1 MPENNPLPGRADPPR
16 TRLEREE
23 SQLWRWA
30 LGLLVLM
37 AAAVASLSWEQLRN
51 LPYRL
56 WAIPVGLFVLSVL
69 FATYAFGRK
78 REVGELRYLLK
89 GFQDRAGAAP
99 TEEQLDQLGQL
110 IARSQRNF
118 KELIDSLDDVALALS
133 LDGSLRTVNKRVTQI
148 LGVPY
153 SELMGR
159 KLESFLAAQPVIEGT
174 FDLARFIEKR
184 SWSGVVGIQPKNGTR
199 KLYYD
204 CVVNAIVKGDDVTGA
219 SVLARDITD
228 QRDKEQ
234 RFTQLFETLQE
245 GVYICT
251 PDGKLIDVNPA
262 LVAILGYGSKEEVLN
277 LSPDALK
284 VGESADPALGR
295 SGSQSGRTRTREVRL
310 RRKDGHTAVCQDTS
324 TGVIEDGRVV
334 RYQGTLVDVTE
345 KRAMERQ
352 LRGQEDF
359 RRHLLESF
367 PDLILVLDLKGQYT
381 FVSPRIREL
390 LGYGP
395 DELLGKSVD
404 DAENSSPELAKLYK
418 SVSSGEDTRAS
429 SEFGA
434 RHQDGT
440 WRTMLGM
447 ASPLVDADGKPTGVI
462 ISVRDVTTEK
472 KLEQQIIQSE
482 RLAAMGQMIGGFAHE
497 LNNPLTTILGMAE
510 LLQEGGVTET
520 GRKQVVVLHQ
530 QARRAAEI
538 VQNLQ
543 YFARPPAPG
552 RSQVNLNELVQRT
565 VHLQSYPLRKSNIT
579 VDFLPETTLPAVVA
593 DPNQLMQVFLNLL
606 LNAEQAIREG
616 REKGTIRVRLGRGAP
631 VGSVGGAVATAPANA
646 NSVWI
651 VFQDDG
657 PGIAPENLPHI
668 FDPFFTTK
676 RPGRG
681 TGLGLSIC
689 KTVLREHG
697 GNIEA
702 SSAPGG
708 GAVFT
713 ITLPAGTNAEANSA
727 K

>member
-1 MPENNPLPGRADPPR
+1 MPAEDPKSKHPDPASN
-16 TRLEREE
+16 RLEREE

-30 LGLLVLM
+30 LGLLVLL
-37 AAAVASLSWEQLRN
+37 ATAVAVLSWQQLEDLH

-56 WAIPVGLFVLSVL
+56 WAIPAGLFVLAAL

-78 REVGELRYLLK
+78 REVVELKQILK
-89 GFQDRAGAAP
+89 SFQTTAGGAP

-110 IARSQRNF
+110 ILHSQRNF

-133 LDGSLRTVNKRVTQI
+133 LDGTLRTVNRRTTEI
-148 LGVPY
+148 LKLPY
-153 SELMGR
+153 SELVGH
-159 KLESFLAAQPVIEGT
+159 KLEEFLVAPMHAEATGN
-174 FDLARFIEKR
+174 LARFLEKR
-184 SWSGVVGIQPKNGTR
+184 NWSGVIEVQLKSDSR
-199 KLYYD
+199 RLYYD
-204 CVVNAIVKGDDVTGA
+204 CVISAIVKDGDVTGA
-219 SVLARDITD
+219 SVLARDITSN
-228 QRDKEQ
+228 REKEQ
-234 RFTQLFETLQE
+234 RFTQLFESLQE
-245 GVYICT
+245 GVYIST
-251 PDGKLIDVNPA
+251 PAGKLLEVNPA
-262 LVAILGYGSKEEVLN
+262 LVSILGYDSKAELLSTPPEHLN
-277 LSPDALK
+277 VD
-284 VGESADPALGR
+284 VGGEPVLGR
-295 SGSQSGRTRTREVRL
+295 AGSQSGSTRTRELRL
-310 RRKDGHTAVCQDTS
+310 RRKDGGVAVCVDTS
-324 TGVIEDGRVV
+324 SGVMDEGRVV
-334 RYQGTLVDVTE
+334 RYHGTLVDVTE
-345 KRAMERQ
+345 KRALEQQVQRQ
-352 LRGQEDF
+352 EEF

-381 FVSPRIREL
+381 FVSARIGEL

-395 DELLGKSVD
+395 EHLMGKNVA
-404 DAENSSPELAKLYK
+404 DAENTSPELAGLYRTLATGESKLTSCEYG
-418 SVSSGEDTRAS
+418 S
-429 SEFGA
+429 
-434 RHQDGT
+434 RHRDGS
-440 WRTMLGM
+440 WRTMLGV
-447 ASPLVDADGKPTGVI
+447 ASPLLDAEGKPAGVI

-497 LNNPLTTILGMAE
+497 LNNPLTSILGMAE
-510 LLQEGGVTET
+510 LLQEGET
-520 GRKQVVVLHQ
+520 SEAARKQIGILHQ

-552 RSQVNLNELVQRT
+552 RSQVDLNELVQRT
-565 VHLQSYPLRKSNIT
+565 VQMQAYPLRKSNIA
-579 VDFLPETTLPAVVA
+579 VDFLPEPAIPAIVA

-606 LNAEQAIREG
+606 LNAEQAIRES
-616 REKGTIRVRLGRGAP
+616 REKGTIRVRIERKP
-631 VGSVGGAVATAPANA
+631 DAVW
-646 NSVWI
+646 V

-657 PGIAPENLPHI
+657 PGIAPENLEHI

-702 SSAPGG
+702 ASAPGG

-713 ITLPAGTNAEANSA
+713 LTLPITTAESGIAA